1 MNAHSA
7 ASQELRNAIRDAA
20 RWYAVLQSPDVS
32 HADQR
37 AWQHWLTEASS
48 HRLAWQEVERVQAS
62 LTRVPGQVAAPA
74 LRGAALTRRELL
86 NRLGM
91 IAVAAPLGLLA
102 WRLAPWE
109 QWQAQYATATGEQ
122 QSLILADGSQLVL
135 NTATSADADFTPR
148 QRRITLYQ
156 GEILIQT
163 APDPQLPARPF
174 LVDTPQGRIQALGTR
189 FTVRSEGDET
199 RVAVLEKTVRVFTG
213 NGNNR
218 RDIHHGEQ
226 LRFTR
231 DHLGQTTPAHSSTGS
246 WASGN
251 LMVVDMP
258 LGELVKELAR
268 YRSGHLACSKAIAG
282 IKVSGTFPLADTDR
296 ALALISQTFPVRQR
310 RLTPYWVK
318 LVAG

>member
-1 MNAHSA
+1 MNTHPAT
-7 ASQELRNAIRDAA
+7 SQELKNAIRAAA
-20 RWYAVLQSPDVS
+20 RWYAVLQSPDVT
-32 HADQR
+32 HGDQR
-37 AWQHWLTEASS
+37 AWQHWLAETSS
-48 HRLAWQEVERVQAS
+48 HRLAWQEVERVQTS

-109 QWQAQYATATGEQ
+109 QWQAQYATAIGEQ
-122 QSLILADGSQLVL
+122 QPLILADGSQLVL
-135 NTATSADADFTPR
+135 NTATSADVDFTPS
-148 QRRITLYQ
+148 QRRITLHR
-156 GEILIQT
+156 GEILVQT
-163 APDPQLPARPF
+163 APDPQHPARPF
-174 LVDTPQGRIQALGTR
+174 QVDTPQGRIQALGTR

-199 RVAVLEKTVRVFTG
+199 HVAVLEKTVRIFSG
-213 NGNNR
+213 NHS

-231 DHLGQTTPAHSSTGS
+231 DQLGQTTPARISAGS

-258 LGELVKELAR
+258 LAELVVELGR
-268 YRSGHLACSKAIAG
+268 YRPGHLACSTAVAD

-296 ALALISQTFPVRQR
+296 ALALISQTFPVRLR

-318 LVAG
+318 LLPI